1 MHGALGGVH
10 SGGLPSRR
18 LVMVKRRRG
27 DFDSIRQK
35 EITPSIFSGEE
46 HAPEL
51 EPFRSFYLK
60 LSPADQAKYNA
71 LSQREQREW
80 VQRT

>member
-1 MHGALGGVH
+1 M
-10 SGGLPSRR
+10 S
-18 LVMVKRRRG
+18 KRPRG

-35 EITPSIFSGEE
+35 EITPSNFSGAA

-60 LSPADQAKYNA
+60 LSLENQAKYNA
-71 LSQREQREW
+71 LSPREQREW
-80 VQRT
+80 ALRT